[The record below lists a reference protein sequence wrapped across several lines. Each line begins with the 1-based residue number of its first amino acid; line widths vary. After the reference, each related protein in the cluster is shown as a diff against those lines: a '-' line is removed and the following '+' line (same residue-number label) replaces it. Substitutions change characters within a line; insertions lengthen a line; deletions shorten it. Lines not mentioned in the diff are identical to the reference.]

1 MIKPIALT
9 CGEPSSIAPEIT
21 VKAWKALKTELT
33 FVLFSCF
40 DYMQNRFPEI
50 PMKKVSGCA
59 EALEVMANA
68 IPIIDI
74 PFAEEPKVGEVNHRL
89 AFDTIRSITM
99 ATKCCMIGDAAG
111 LCTNPI
117 NKFALSSGANFKHT
131 GHTDFLKYLTN
142 SKQAIM
148 MIASDKLK
156 VIPVTV
162 HVSLKEAISTL
173 TDLLIKD
180 TIKLSHQSLIELFN
194 IQKPRIFVSGL
205 NPHAGE
211 NNLFGDE
218 ENKLISPTINLLRNR
233 GLDIK
238 GPFPADTMFHNE
250 MRKNYDLAI
259 CMYHDQALI
268 PIKTI
273 SFDEAVNIT
282 LGLPIVRTSPDH
294 GTANE
299 IAGKNKASPTSLI
312 NAIRMAKQL
321 AENNNL
327 NANR

>member
-1 MIKPIALT
+1 MIKPVALT

-21 VKAWKALKTELT
+21 VKAWMTLKNELT
-33 FVLFSCF
+33 FVLFSSYQ
-40 DYMQNRFPEI
+40 YMKKRFPEI
-50 PMKKVSGCA
+50 PMRKVFNCE

-68 IPIIDI
+68 LPIIDT
-74 PFAEEPKVGEVNHRL
+74 PFTEEPKVGKVNQRL
-89 AFDTIRSITM
+89 AFDTIRSIEM
-99 ATKCCMIGDAAG
+99 ATECCMIGHAAG

-156 VIPVTV
+156 VIPVTI
-162 HVSLKEAISTL
+162 HVSLKEAVSTL
-173 TDLLIKD
+173 TEVLIKD

-194 IQKPRIFVSGL
+194 IKKPRIFVSGL

-211 NNLFGDE
+211 NGLFGDE
-218 ENKLISPTINLLRNR
+218 ENKLILPAINLLRKG
-233 GLDIK
+233 GLNIN
-238 GPFPADTMFHNE
+238 GPFPADTMFHSE
-250 MRKNYDLAI
+250 IRKNYDLAI

-273 SFDEAVNIT
+273 SFDKAVNVT

-299 IAGKNKASPTSLI
+299 IAGKNKANPTSLI
-312 NAIRMAKQL
+312 NAIRMAKKL
-321 AENNNL
+321 SENNNL
-327 NANR
+327 YANR

>member
-21 VKAWKALKTELT
+21 VEAWKMLKNELH
-33 FVLFSCF
+33 FILFSSF
-40 DYMQNRFPEI
+40 DYMKKRFPEV
-50 PMKKVSGCA
+50 PMEKISNCS
-59 EALEVMANA
+59 EAIDVMENA
-68 IPIIDI
+68 LPIIDI
-74 PFAEEPKVGEVNHRL
+74 PFAEEPKVGKVNKKL
-89 AFDTIRSITM
+89 AFETIKSIKM
-99 ATKCCMIGDAAG
+99 ATKCCMIGEAAA

-117 NKFALSSGANFKHT
+117 NKFALRSGANFKHT

-156 VIPVTV
+156 VIPVTI
-162 HVSLKEAISTL
+162 HVSLIEAISTL

-194 IQKPRIFVSGL
+194 IKNPRIYVSGL

-211 NNLFGDE
+211 NGLFGDE
-218 ENKLISPTINLLRNR
+218 EKKLILPAIDFYKKS
-233 GLDIK
+233 GLKIK
-238 GPFPADTMFHNE
+238 GPFPADTMFHDDI
-250 MRKNYDLAI
+250 RKNYDLAI

-282 LGLPIVRTSPDH
+282 LGLSIVRTSPDH

-299 IAGKNKASPTSLI
+299 IAGKNKANPTSLI
-312 NAIRMAKQL
+312 NAIRMAKKL
-321 AENNNL
+321 SKNNSL
-327 NANR
+327 YANR

>member
-21 VKAWKALKTELT
+21 VEAWKMLKNELH
-33 FVLFSCF
+33 FILFSSF
-40 DYMQNRFPEI
+40 DYMKKRFPEV
-50 PMKKVSGCA
+50 PMEKISNCS
-59 EALEVMANA
+59 EAIDVMENA
-68 IPIIDI
+68 LPIIDI
-74 PFAEEPKVGEVNHRL
+74 PFAEEPKVGKVNKKL
-89 AFDTIRSITM
+89 SFETIKSIEM
-99 ATKCCMIGDAAG
+99 ATKCCMIGEAAA

-117 NKFALSSGANFKHT
+117 NKFALRSGANFKHT

-156 VIPVTV
+156 VIPVTI
-162 HVSLKEAISTL
+162 HVSLIEAISTL

-194 IQKPRIFVSGL
+194 IKNPRIYVSGL

-211 NNLFGDE
+211 NGLFGDE
-218 ENKLISPTINLLRNR
+218 EKKLILPAIDFYKKS
-233 GLDIK
+233 GLKIK
-238 GPFPADTMFHNE
+238 GPFPADTMFHDDI
-250 MRKNYDLAI
+250 RKNYDLAI

-282 LGLPIVRTSPDH
+282 LGLSIVRTSPDH

-299 IAGKNKASPTSLI
+299 IAGKNIASPISLI
-312 NAIRMAKQL
+312 NAIRMAKKL
-321 AENNNL
+321 SKSNNL
-327 NANR
+327 YANR

>member
-21 VKAWKALKTELT
+21 VEAWKTLKNELN
-33 FVLFSCF
+33 FVLFSSF
-40 DYMQNRFPEI
+40 EYMKKRFPEI
-50 PMKKVSGCA
+50 PMQKVFNCS
-59 EALEVMANA
+59 EALDVMVNA
-68 IPIIDI
+68 LPIIDM
-74 PFAEEPKVGEVNHRL
+74 PFTEEPKVGKVNQKL
-89 AFDTIRSITM
+89 AFDTIKSIKM
-99 ATKCCMIGDAAG
+99 ATECCMSGEAAA

-117 NKFALSSGANFKHT
+117 NKFALSSGANFKYT
-131 GHTDFLKYLTN
+131 GHTDFLKYLTD
-142 SKQAIM
+142 SKQAVM

-156 VIPVTV
+156 VIPVTI
-162 HVSLKEAISTL
+162 HVSLIEAITTL

-194 IQKPRIFVSGL
+194 IKEPRIFVSGL

-211 NNLFGDE
+211 NGLFGDE
-218 ENKLISPTINLLRNR
+218 ENKFILPAIDFLRKSGLNIN
-233 GLDIK
+233 
-238 GPFPADTMFHNE
+238 GPFPADTMFHDDI
-250 MRKNYDLAI
+250 RKNYDLAI

-273 SFDEAVNIT
+273 SFDEAVNVT

-299 IAGKNKASPTSLI
+299 IAGKNKASSKSLI
-312 NAIRMAKQL
+312 NAIRMAKRL
-321 AENNNL
+321 SENNSL
-327 NANR
+327 YANR

>member
-21 VKAWKALKTELT
+21 VKAWKALRNELT
-33 FVLFSCF
+33 FVLFSSF
-40 DYMQNRFPEI
+40 EYMKMRFPEV
-50 PMKKVSGCA
+50 PMQKVFDCA
-59 EALEVMANA
+59 EAFEVMAEA

-74 PFAEEPKVGEVNHRL
+74 PFTEEPEVGQVNQKL
-89 AFDTIRSITM
+89 AFDIIKSIEM
-99 ATKCCMIGDAAG
+99 ATECCLIGDAEG

-117 NKFALSSGANFKHT
+117 NKFSLSSGANFKHT

-156 VIPVTV
+156 VIPVTI
-162 HVSLKEAISTL
+162 HVSLREAIVTI
-173 TDLLIKD
+173 TDSLVKD

-194 IQKPRIFVSGL
+194 IKKPRIFVSGL

-211 NNLFGDE
+211 NGLFGNE
-218 ENKLISPTINLLRNR
+218 ENKLISPAINQLRNK
-233 GLDIK
+233 GLNIK
-238 GPFPADTMFHNE
+238 GPFPADTMFHE
-250 MRKNYDLAI
+250 EIRKDYDLAI

-273 SFDEAVNIT
+273 SFNEAVNVT
-282 LGLPIVRTSPDH
+282 LGLPFVRTSPDH

-312 NAIRMAKQL
+312 NAIRLAKKL
-321 AENNNL
+321 SKNNNL
-327 NANR
+327 YANR